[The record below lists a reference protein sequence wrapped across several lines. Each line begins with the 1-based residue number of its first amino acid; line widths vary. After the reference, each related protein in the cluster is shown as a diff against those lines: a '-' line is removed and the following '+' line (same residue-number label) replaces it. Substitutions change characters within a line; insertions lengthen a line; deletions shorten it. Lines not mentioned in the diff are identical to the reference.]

1 MFFAL
6 ECLVNIV
13 PLNPA
18 YGYARVDSRGA
29 CGPLPKF
36 SEISPIKFIQ
46 SKFQIQTEAE
56 RAMQRELL
64 PRISSRLVP
73 DHPVAAQVLAEA

>member
-1 MFFAL
+1 MFSQHRS
-6 ECLVNIV
+6 VK
-13 PLNPA
+13 P
-18 YGYARVDSRGA
+18 RVWLRPSRQPRRLRA
-29 CGPLPKF
+29 S
-36 SEISPIKFIQ
+36 SEVFRNLTDQIEFDD
-46 SKFQIQTEAE
+46 FQIQTEAE